1 MSKRLNNFEA
11 LRILAMFMVIIL
23 HYLDKGRLLTS
34 TAAEFTS
41 VSYAAW
47 LTESFAIVAVNVYV
61 LITGYFMCES
71 SMKVSRLLQ
80 IICQVLWYTL
90 LIPVVLAVLGV
101 VDPGSFHLYDLLR
114 FVFPV
119 HMKHYWFVTAY
130 VVLMLFVP
138 FLNIAIKYMSQKQLA
153 IATMLMTMYQ
163 TLPKSVL
170 PVKFTDDDAGNGVL
184 WLICLYL
191 IAAYIRKYGISFF
204 SSLRKSLL
212 CYVGSA
218 LCIFASLIVMR
229 GVYFKLDAFG
239 ESLNF
244 AYHYN
249 HILCLVAAVSLFYV
263 FKYWNFKDSGVSR
276 LVGRVAPY
284 TFGVY
289 LIHEHILVRDAW
301 PQWLHVAPVENI
313 GIFVINLLWKP
324 LLVLVV
330 GLILDWLRALVFKG
344 IGRVLTHTP
353 IPKAINRLDQHLRGE
368 TSR

>member
-1 MSKRLNNFEA
+1 MNKRLNNFEA
-11 LRILAMFMVIIL
+11 LRILAMLMVILL
-23 HYLDKGRLLTS
+23 HYLNKGGLLTS
-34 TAAEFTS
+34 SAAEFTIT
-41 VSYAAW
+41 SYAAW
-47 LTESFAIVAVNVYV
+47 LVESFAIVAVNVYV

-90 LIPVVLAVLGV
+90 LIPVVLAVLGIV
-101 VDPGSFHLYDLLR
+101 EPGSFDMYDLLQ

-138 FLNIAIKYMSQKQLA
+138 FLNPAIKHMSQKRLA
-153 IATMLMTMYQ
+153 ITTMLMTIYQ

-191 IAAYIRKYGISFF
+191 IAAYIRKYGIPFF
-204 SSLRKSLL
+204 SSLKKSLL

-218 LCIFASLIVMR
+218 FCIFASLIVMR

-239 ESLNF
+239 ESINF

-249 HILCLVAAVSLFYV
+249 HIFCLAASVALFYV
-263 FKYWNFKDSGVSR
+263 FKHWNFKNGSVSR
-276 LVGRVAPY
+276 GVGKVAPY

-289 LIHEHILVRDAW
+289 LIHEHILVRNTW
-301 PQWLHVAPVENI
+301 PQWLQVTATESI
-313 GIFVINLLWKP
+313 GVFIINLLWKP

-330 GLILDWLRALVFKG
+330 GLILDWLRALAFKE
-344 IGRVLTHTP
+344 IGRVLVPTP
-353 IPKAINRLDQHLRGE
+353 VRKAINRLDQQLCGE
-368 TSR
+368 VSR